1 MENIDM
7 KRLIFIL
14 ALLFALS
21 GCAATTNI
29 YGSMYNNAVAQGKST
44 VIIQDN
50 PLRAIQDRVNAGA
63 ESLGYKKVIYSSPE
77 EGFLVI
83 VKEISVAKAFLIGD
97 PHIYKIILKY
107 TKSGPD
113 QTRIDLVNGS
123 TVVWAKNEVSRDI
136 EKLAELIQ
144 SVPKR

>member
-1 MENIDM
+1 MNKLVFM
-7 KRLIFIL
+7 L

-29 YGSMYNNAVAQGKST
+29 YGSTYNNAVAQGKST

-50 PLRAIQDRVNAGA
+50 PLSAIQDRVNVGA
-63 ESLGYKKVIYSSPE
+63 KSLGYQKVIYSSPE

-83 VKEISVAKAFLIGD
+83 FKDISVAKALLIGD
-97 PHIYKIILKY
+97 SHIYKIILKY

-123 TVVWAKNEVSRDI
+123 TVLWAKNEVSKDI
-136 EKLAELIQ
+136 EKLAELIR
-144 SVPKR
+144 K